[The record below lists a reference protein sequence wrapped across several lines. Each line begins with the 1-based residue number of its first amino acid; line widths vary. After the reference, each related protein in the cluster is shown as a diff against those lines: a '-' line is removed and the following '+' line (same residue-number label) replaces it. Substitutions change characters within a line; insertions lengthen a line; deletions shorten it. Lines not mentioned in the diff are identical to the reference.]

1 MLFSSISFIYIFLP
15 VTIFS
20 YYMAP
25 ARLKNHVLLAAS
37 LIFYFSGEPM
47 YVGILILSS
56 LSGYLHGLYIE
67 KNRGKQSSKIALFSS
82 VAIKIGL
89 LGFFK
94 YTDFFI
100 YNFNI
105 LTGNEIPLLKIALPI
120 GISFYT
126 FQTMSYTIDVYR
138 GEVKS
143 ERKFTT
149 FATYVSLFP
158 QLVAGP
164 IVRYSTV
171 AKELHD
177 RTHNI
182 NDISYGIRR
191 FVIGL
196 SKKVFIANS
205 MGELCMAF
213 RSANSQSVLFYWLYA
228 IGFLFQIYYDFSG
241 YSDMAIGLGR
251 MFGFNFLENF
261 NYPYISR
268 SITEFWRRWHIS
280 LSSWFRD
287 YVYIPLGGNR
297 VTAIK
302 HIRNI
307 LFVWMLTG
315 FWHGAEWNFIIWGA
329 MFGILLIMEKLFF
342 NKVLEKLPDAICRV
356 YTMFIVLCSFIIFNA
371 EGLEGA
377 LTDLQGMFG
386 VLPIQFWNEEAIYQ
400 LRNYA
405 GLFLIAMIGTT
416 PLVKNIC
423 IRMKYCK
430 IGKTL
435 LVMAEPVVLISLLL
449 GVTAYLIDSS
459 FNPFLYYRF

>member
-15 VTIFS
+15 VLIS
-20 YYMAP
+20 CYYLVP
-25 ARLKNHVLLAAS
+25 AKLKNHVLLAAS
-37 LIFYFSGEPM
+37 LIFYFSGEPI

-67 KNRGKQSSKIALFSS
+67 KNRGKKSSKAALLST
-82 VAIKIGL
+82 VAINIGL

-94 YTDFFI
+94 YTDFLI
-100 YNFNI
+100 YNFNF
-105 LTGNEIPLLKIALPI
+105 LTGNEVPLLKIALPI

-126 FQTMSYTIDVYR
+126 FQIMSYTVDVYR
-138 GEVKS
+138 GEVKA
-143 ERKFTT
+143 EGKFTT
-149 FATYVSLFP
+149 FASYVALFP
-158 QLVAGP
+158 QLIAGP
-164 IVRYSTV
+164 IVRYSDV
-171 AKELHD
+171 SKALHN
-177 RTHNI
+177 RTHSFS
-182 NDISYGIRR
+182 DISHGIRR

-213 RSANSQSVLFYWLYA
+213 RSADVQSVLFYWLYA

-268 SITEFWRRWHIS
+268 SITEFWRRWHMS

-287 YVYIPLGGNR
+287 YVYISMGGNR
-297 VTAIK
+297 VSKSK

-342 NKVLEKLPDAICRV
+342 NKVLERMPDAICRV
-356 YTMFIVLCSFIIFNA
+356 YTMFIVLCSFVIFNA

-377 LTDLQGMFG
+377 FTDLQGMFG
-386 VLPIQFWNEEAIYQ
+386 VLPIHFWNEEAIYQ

-405 GLFLIAMIGTT
+405 VLFFIAIIGST
-416 PLVKNIC
+416 PLLKNIC
-423 IRMKYCK
+423 IKLK
-430 IGKTL
+430 DWKVGTAL
-435 LVMAEPVVLISLLL
+435 LDMAEPVVMIALLL

-459 FNPFLYYRF
+459 FNPFLYFRF